1 MNKTAKIVGITAL
14 AIVMGILLGFAMM
27 KRAKVLYGDE
37 NCAWV
42 YGKDLRDGFV
52 ANCVKVKMN

>member
-42 YGKDLRDGFV
+42 YGKALGFV

>member
-14 AIVMGILLGFAMM
+14 VIVMGILLGFAMM
-27 KRAKVLYGDE
+27 KRAKILYGDE
-37 NCAWV
+37 NCA
-42 YGKDLRDGFV
+42 F